1 MNAAE
6 FNELMTA
13 FKAQTTIQPS
23 KNDPFSMSLFV
34 QYIIASNLSGL
45 PANTE
50 AISTA
55 LADINENLTNIETK
69 LQTLA
74 TKLDA
79 IETAIRTHV

>member
-1 MNAAE
+1 MEAAE

-13 FKAQTTIQPS
+13 FKAQTAIQPA

-45 PANTE
+45 PATTE

-55 LADINENLTNIETK
+55 LTNINTNLSDIEAK
-69 LQTLA
+69 LEALGV
-74 TKLDA
+74 KLDK